1 MIRIVKLLLRLFPAG
16 FRERFGT
23 EMIEQVAEDYGRA
36 RARGVLPAAWFTLA
50 TVMDLLRSGVA
61 EHLNPSGVGR
71 RTPKRGGR
79 SMYQEWIR
87 DLRQALR
94 TLRRSPGFTAV
105 TVGTLGLA
113 IGANAGMFSVVN
125 TVLVDPL
132 PYPEVDRVVHIAAS
146 APGSQLSPEFG
157 VGQEFFV
164 QYEERSRLLQDIST
178 YNSFTST
185 LKVDDRVERIRMSW
199 PTNSLYS
206 VLGARPI
213 LGRLP
218 VTEDGEN
225 AVVISHRLWTS
236 WFGGDSTVIG
246 RSYEVSFAKR
256 TIIAVMGPD
265 FQFPNDG
272 TLLWISSEIRADSVT
287 ASRFGSGGFL
297 VARLAPGATSDAV
310 AKELTAIAKGLPE
323 RFGGTAEYARL
334 IGQHRAVV
342 RPIEEQLLGSVSGPL
357 WVLLG
362 AVGIVLLISWA
373 NVANLFMVR
382 SERRQRDLAVRRAIG
397 AGRAQLIRSQMA
409 EAVIV
414 AGLAGGVAVGLA
426 KVSMPALL
434 GAAPAGIPRLDQVG
448 LSATSLLFTLGVAV
462 LSALACG
469 LLPAIRASAPD
480 LTRLKEGGR
489 GSTRRRHRVRD
500 GLVVGQTALALVL
513 LIGSGLLVRSFWK
526 LSDVDPGYDTRDIFT
541 FQLGLEGG
549 SLKDGPAYAL
559 FHRDFMDRIAAL
571 PGVASVGIV
580 ENVPLNEG
588 TRTSQFWSQEHSE
601 TDAGISLNF
610 TFAAGDYFR
619 TMGIAVLRGRPLTDA
634 DQVVG
639 SGTTVISR
647 SAASRMWPGQ
657 DPLGRRLR
665 GQGATQWLTVV
676 GVVEDVMQND
686 FRAVPEALV
695 YLPIVGPEPRSRMI
709 SSPAYVVRTSRAESI
724 GPEIRALAKEAAP
737 QAPMYRVFTM
747 EGLAADSMVGLSF
760 TMLTLGIV
768 SALALIL
775 GAVGL
780 YGVLSYVV
788 AERTVE
794 IGVRM
799 ALGAE
804 ARQVRRMVVV
814 QGARVVAVGVVIGVA
829 VAVLST
835 RALGGL
841 LYGVPANDI
850 GTFVGM
856 SGSMI
861 LIGMLA
867 SYLPARRASRVDPIE
882 SLRGE

>member
-1 MIRIVKLLLRLFPAG
+1 VKLLLRLFPAG
-16 FRERFGT
+16 FRERFGA

-50 TVMDLLRSGVA
+50 TVMDLLGSGVA

-125 TVLVDPL
+125 TVLIDPL

-164 QYEERSRLLQDIST
+164 QYKERSRLLQDIST

-199 PTNSLYS
+199 PTNYLYS

-272 TLLWISSEIRADSVT
+272 TLLWISSVIRPDSVT
-287 ASRFGSGGFL
+287 ASRFGFGGFL
-297 VARLAPGATSDAV
+297 VARMAPGATPEAV
-310 AKELTAIAKGLPE
+310 TRELTALARELPE
-323 RFGGTAEYARL
+323 RFGGTPAYARQL
-334 IGQHRAVV
+334 EQHRAVV
-342 RPIEEQLLGSVSGPL
+342 RPVEEQLLGSVSGPL

-362 AVGIVLLISWA
+362 AVGIVLLIACA
-373 NVANLFMVR
+373 NVANLFLVR

-414 AGLAGGVAVGLA
+414 AGLAGVVAVGLA
-426 KVSMPALL
+426 KASMPALL

-571 PGVASVGIV
+571 PGVTSVGIV

-588 TRTSQFWSQEHSE
+588 TRTSQFRGEEAGSE
-601 TDAGISLNF
+601 SDPGTSLHF
-610 TFAAGDYFR
+610 TFAAGAYFK
-619 TMGIAVLRGRPLTDA
+619 TMGIEVLRGRPLTDA
-634 DQVVG
+634 DQVLA
-639 SGTTVISR
+639 SGNVVISQ
-647 SAASRMWPGQ
+647 SAANLMWPGQ

-665 GQGATQWLTVV
+665 GQDARYWSTVV
-676 GVVEDVMQND
+676 GVVEDVMQDD
-686 FRAVPEALV
+686 FRTAPEALV
-695 YLPIVGPEPRSRMI
+695 YLPVVGPEPRSWVI

-841 LYGVPANDI
+841 LYGVPANDL